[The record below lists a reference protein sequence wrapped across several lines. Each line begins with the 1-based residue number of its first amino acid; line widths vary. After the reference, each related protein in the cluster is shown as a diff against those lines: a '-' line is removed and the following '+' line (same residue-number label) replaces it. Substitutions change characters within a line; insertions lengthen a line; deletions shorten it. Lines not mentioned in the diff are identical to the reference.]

1 MLRLTA
7 VNTLVGV
14 TLMAI
19 GASFGLSAMGASM
32 AIGALVRA
40 SLSLRVAHREIQF
53 EWSEFLLNLRGSAL
67 VAGAAGVAPA
77 IAFGLFGPAPAN
89 PWWPL
94 AIGLPGAALGFW
106 LGLVAVQ
113 HPLLEEVRTFREKF
127 GF

>member
-1 MLRLTA
+1 LTA
-7 VNTLVGV
+7 VNSILGV

-19 GASFGLSAMGASM
+19 GASFGLSAMGASV

-40 SLSLRVAHREIQF
+40 SLSLRAAHREIQF
-53 EWSEFLLNLRGSAL
+53 EWSEFLLNLRASAL

-89 PWWPL
+89 PWLPL
-94 AIGLPGAALGFW
+94 AVGVPGAVLGFG

-113 HPLLEEVRTFREKF
+113 HPLLEEFTKFREKF